1 MKKNFLFAAV
11 AIGLL
16 TACSNDEAI
25 DSLKSPAI
33 GFKASA
39 DHTTMTRATESD
51 DYSSTKLPAAF
62 SVYAK
67 TWKEGSSTMNNVFSN
82 QIVNNN
88 SGTWQYTPLQY
99 WTAGNSYRFSGFAPA
114 VSGAVSTVG
123 WSFAPNDVF
132 PTDISTLYGAG
143 TVTYDNALVKG
154 QQDFLYDF
162 ETVANAATNQ
172 APVSFQFRHMLSRVR
187 FQFEN
192 QIAAGTIFF
201 KIRNVKITN
210 AIGSATLDVT
220 QQTPLWQPVSGSIFT
235 ADFATAADQQ
245 QIGYNAKIT
254 TEHCYLIPNEAS
266 DSEATYTVTFDIVTY
281 TYSAIDNA
289 YIAGNT
295 YHKTATIKQAPM
307 QKGYS
312 YSYLAGITTE
322 NIADEEVN
330 PIQFT
335 VQVDNWQDWG
345 DSDDMGTIDPKE

>member
-1 MKKNFLFAAV
+1 MKKSFLLAA
-11 AIGLL
+11 AALGLL
-16 TACSNDEAI
+16 TSCSNDEAI

-33 GFKASA
+33 GFNVSA
-39 DHTTMTRATESD
+39 DHTTNSRATSAD
-51 DYSSTKLPAAF
+51 DYTSTNLPSAF

-67 TWKEGSSTMNNVFSN
+67 TWKDGGSTMNNVFRN

-88 SGTWQYTPLQY
+88 GGSWQYTPLQY
-99 WTAGNSYRFSGFAPA
+99 WTAGNDYRFSGFAPA
-114 VSGAVSTVG
+114 ASGAVTTVG
-123 WSFAPNDVF
+123 WSFTPNDIF
-132 PTDISTLYGAG
+132 PTDITTLYGAG
-143 TVTYDNALVKG
+143 LLTYDNALVKG

-162 ETVANAATNQ
+162 KIVENAVTNQ
-172 APVSFQFRHMLSRVR
+172 TPVAFQFRHMLSRVR

-201 KIRNVKITN
+201 KITNVKITN
-210 AIGSATLDVT
+210 AIGSATLDMT
-220 QQTPLWQPVSGSIFT
+220 QQAPLWQAAAGSTFT

-254 TEHCYLIPNEAS
+254 TEHCYLIPNEAEDS
-266 DSEATYTVTFDIVTY
+266 DATYTVTFDIVTY
-281 TYSAIDNA
+281 TYSAVDNA

-295 YHKTATIKQAPM
+295 YHKSATIKQAPM

-335 VQVDNWQDWG
+335 VQVDNWKDWG
-345 DSDDMGTIDPKE
+345 DPTDMGTIDPKE